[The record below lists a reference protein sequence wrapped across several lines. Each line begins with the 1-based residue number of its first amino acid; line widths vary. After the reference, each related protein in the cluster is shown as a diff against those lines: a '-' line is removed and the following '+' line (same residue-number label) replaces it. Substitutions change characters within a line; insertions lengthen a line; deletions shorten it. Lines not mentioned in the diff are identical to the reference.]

1 MKVMKYK
8 ICKTVF
14 QTKHGLE
21 QSTAPAWLVAYP
33 RGGSEV
39 QISNIDLWRTVLRW
53 KSQRSKIHRLAYRF
67 SKEFFILMANLWIS
81 SQSS

>member
-21 QSTAPAWLVAYP
+21 QSTTPAWRVAYP

-39 QISNIDLWRTVLRW
+39 QISSIDLRQTVRRW
-53 KSQRSKIHRLAYRF
+53 KSQKS
-67 SKEFFILMANLWIS
+67 
-81 SQSS
+81 